1 MKTMGCRFN
10 SMSLKEAALE
20 YARLGF
26 KVFPLYSLVKPDGYW
41 ICSCGQGEYCKSP
54 GKHPRTHRGLLEAS
68 ANKKQIAEWWRMW
81 PGANIGLCTGDGLV
95 VIDVDEQSKAEY
107 LRNYANTLASE
118 TGNGYHVFYRTDRAI
133 KNSVRKVGD
142 HTDIRGEGG
151 YIVAPPS
158 LHYSGKQYQ
167 FLNDLEIAELPD
179 GLIPEEPPQAQTQ
192 APSQIEE
199 IIISENPNLE
209 ESSEGNRHE
218 FLVREA
224 GRMRRFGY
232 GEEIIYAALSQLNSL
247 YCKPPKSDKDI
258 RKIARTIQRYSPSE
272 TILGVSDT
280 QTVPNGQKSN
290 GGQGKRQNKAFD
302 KPWLMTLGEYMLY
315 IFEQGDQIIHE
326 LYPGELSQ
334 MIALPNRG
342 KSTLANNLAMAL
354 ACGRPFPPFTTSN
367 QPQKVCIIDF
377 ENRRQRAQNDWWTMR
392 KVLNG
397 WEASQVD
404 ENLHV
409 GVDLEL
415 DDQPLKITQPKHA
428 DAIEKY
434 LYENQIKFCVFDT
447 LAAAA
452 RLTDENSNS
461 EMQARL
467 IDPLNRIASRCGAAI
482 MLLHHTSKTSGDQ
495 DTRMMKARG
504 ASSLPGAVR
513 LGIDLEAI
521 PNCPNL
527 VEVHCS
533 KVKGQAFDPVLMEL
547 DRVTRWYSITQQT
560 PAQVKS
566 LADEILEFITDNGGK
581 LPFVEIEGNFP
592 GATKRTLQDKL
603 KELVDAGKLSR
614 PARGIYAV

>member
-1 MKTMGCRFN
+1 MKGMNTTFN

-26 KVFPLYSLVKPDGYW
+26 KVFPLHHTNKFG

-54 GKHPRTHRGLLEAS
+54 GKHPKTAHGLQDATTDE
-68 ANKKQIAEWWRMW
+68 KQIAEWWRMW
-81 PGANIGLCTGDGLV
+81 PFSNIGLCTGDGLV
-95 VIDVDEQSKAEY
+95 VIDVDRPFDPADFVESPQ
-107 LRNYANTLASE
+107 TLLAE
-118 TGNGYHVFYRTDRAI
+118 TGNGYHKFYRTDRTI
-133 KNSVRKVGD
+133 KNSVRKIGD
-142 HTDIRGEGG
+142 HVDIRGEGG

-167 FLNDLEIAELPD
+167 FLNGLEIAELPD
-179 GLIPEEPPQAQTQ
+179 GLIPEEPVQSQPQAPPQV
-192 APSQIEE
+192 EE

-232 GEEIIYAALSQLNSL
+232 GEEIIYAALSQLNAQ

-272 TILGVSDT
+272 TLLGVSDT
-280 QTVPNGQKSN
+280 QTAPNGQKSN

-415 DDQPLKITQPKHA
+415 DGQPLKITQPKHA

-452 RLTDENSNS
+452 RLSDENSNS